1 MAYIYDAS
9 YSREPVAR
17 RIMTDQ
23 SQSRPTDSGNQ
34 SIQAM
39 VAKIVELQ
47 DKIVENQEKNI
58 MLSTQ
63 LREMEMMARDA
74 DDLRTEVANQ
84 SALLTDKSRE
94 NKRLHEDLAKLG
106 SLLEE
111 KIGEVDELK
120 SMVVDL
126 QHQLKQRESERD
138 LLAVMLTEKEQQ
150 QHHQQATAST
160 SGTFEAAE
168 KDKPLGWLNPFGK
181 GKS

>member
-1 MAYIYDAS
+1 
-9 YSREPVAR
+9 
-17 RIMTDQ
+17 
-23 SQSRPTDSGNQ
+23 
-34 SIQAM
+34 
-39 VAKIVELQ
+39 
-47 DKIVENQEKNI
+47 
-58 MLSTQ
+58 
-63 LREMEMMARDA
+63 
-74 DDLRTEVANQ
+74 
-84 SALLTDKSRE
+84 
-94 NKRLHEDLAKLG
+94 
-106 SLLEE
+106 LEE

-150 QHHQQATAST
+150 HHHQSAAST

>member
-1 MAYIYDAS
+1 
-9 YSREPVAR
+9 
-17 RIMTDQ
+17 MTDQ

-74 DDLRTEVANQ
+74 DDLRSEVANQ

-106 SLLEE
+106 SLL
-111 KIGEVDELK
+111 
-120 SMVVDL
+120 
-126 QHQLKQRESERD
+126 
-138 LLAVMLTEKEQQ
+138 
-150 QHHQQATAST
+150 
-160 SGTFEAAE
+160 
-168 KDKPLGWLNPFGK
+168 
-181 GKS
+181 

>member
-1 MAYIYDAS
+1 
-9 YSREPVAR
+9 
-17 RIMTDQ
+17 
-23 SQSRPTDSGNQ
+23 
-34 SIQAM
+34 M
-39 VAKIVELQ
+39 VAKMVELQ

-111 KIGEVDELK
+111 KLGEVDELK
-120 SMVVDL
+120 SLVVDL

-150 QHHQQATAST
+150 QHHQGAAST

>member
-1 MAYIYDAS
+1 MS
-9 YSREPVAR
+9 G
-17 RIMTDQ
+17 Q
-23 SQSRPTDSGNQ
+23 SQQQKASDSGNQ

-47 DKIVENQEKNI
+47 DKIVESQEKNI

-74 DDLRTEVANQ
+74 EDLRSEVANQ

-94 NKRLHEDLAKLG
+94 NKRLHEDLAKMG
-106 SLLEE
+106 ALLEE
-111 KIGEVDELK
+111 KIGEAEELQT
-120 SMVVDL
+120 SVTDL

-150 QHHQQATAST
+150 GGAAST
-160 SGTFEAAE
+160 SGTYDAAE
-168 KDKPLGWLNPFGK
+168 KKKGGWLNPFNK
-181 GKS
+181 K